1 MSIQDL
7 FANPS
12 NPWGMMLSGYLSAL
26 GDEARADVRTRVQ
39 RAAEAE
45 YSCPAGSPAWTAM
58 VRAQGLAPLP
68 SLVTAEFTAACSFI
82 EQAGDAVYLSEQG
95 QGGGGLVLSREEA
108 KGMVGASLLRG
119 AVLITQVPPG
129 CVCSVYFVEGQ
140 IVATVVKSWRS
151 GDVRS
156 VPSDCGFVTV
166 ERCGELVRAFGLVF
180 AEVVLVLEAS
190 GVVGCL
196 DVVSRPNYWNC
207 PREVHRRVI
216 GRLRRCVV
224 HHESL
229 STAGMA

>member
-1 MSIQDL
+1 MSIHDL

-26 GDEARADVRTRVQ
+26 GDEARADVRSRVQ

-45 YSCPAGSPAWTAM
+45 CACPAGSPAWTAM
-58 VRAQGLAPLP
+58 VRAQGFTPLP
-68 SLVTAEFTAACSFI
+68 SLVTAEFTAASSFI
-82 EQAGDAVYLSEQG
+82 EQAGDAVYLSVQG
-95 QGGGGLVLSREEA
+95 QDGGGLVLSREEA
-108 KGMVGASLLRG
+108 RATVGALLLRG
-119 AVLITQVPPG
+119 AVLITQVPSG

-151 GDVRS
+151 GDVRPAS
-156 VPSDCGFVTV
+156 LDCGFVTV

-180 AEVVLVLEAS
+180 AEVLLVMEA
-190 GVVGCL
+190 GGEVGCL
-196 DVVSRPNYWNC
+196 DVVARPNYWNC
-207 PREVHRRVI
+207 PKDVHRRVI